1 MVTVVATPEPEG
13 PPSRNEDI
21 TTARPAL
28 DDLPPMS
35 EKEKSRKNFPAPEY
49 CRKAP

>member
-13 PPSRNEDI
+13 PPSRNDAM

-28 DDLPPMS
+28 EGFPPI
-35 EKEKSRKNFPAPEY
+35 EAKEKSMKNFPAPEY
-49 CRKAP
+49 CSTAP